1 MTKQGNP
8 FATLPPMKT
17 HRLVFVALLGNLLL
31 SPLLAEEKSLREEL
45 RDALYTEEVTR
56 DAAAAAVAYEAL
68 IMHYDDQKQVAASAL
83 FRLAE
88 FRRKQGRKADAIA
101 HYQRLLTEF
110 PTSEAET
117 KLAKENLTALGVA
130 LPSTAPVTANI
141 PVDDEEKLLQR
152 LKTLRE
158 TSPDLVNHEDL
169 ESAVG
174 KGYFR
179 IVEWLIKEVKVT
191 DRDKKCLVEAAY
203 EGNSKMTEFLIDL
216 LGDTLK
222 EQLPS
227 ALEAA
232 SAEGYVEVARALIKA
247 GASVNKV
254 DEASS
259 VSESTKID
267 RLKIDHSPL
276 IAALRNGEFEVA
288 DLLIDLGA
296 NLNSVEGEERVTPL
310 STLIRL
316 DNEAMPQY
324 LEKLI
329 TKGADIHEKI
339 NIAFRYMRN
348 GQKSPNGRIL
358 NLLGLA
364 LNLGNSQVASIL
376 ITKGAKLDDP
386 GIFSSIVQLD
396 EKELKVAE
404 MLIEAG
410 VDPNSQ
416 ISDGR
421 TLLAFAYEKNH
432 LNLVKLLVAKGASP
446 NVDSRVRKSDD
457 ELVLNVTQKAAIDAQ
472 PDLLAIFLKAG
483 GKLDTKEQSSAYFL
497 SKEWAMR
504 ANTRNAFELD
514 CVKIFIEQGIKPEE
528 QWRNSGYEYAPTNI
542 KLYLDERFPADKP
555 KAEEKPKPQS
565 SR

>member
-88 FRRKQGRKADAIA
+88 LRRKQGRKADAIA

-110 PTSEAET
+110 PNSEAET

-339 NIAFRYMRN
+339 NIQSVAKGNMSKHF
-348 GQKSPNGRIL
+348 GRI
-358 NLLGLA
+358 NSLLSLA
-364 LNLGNSQVASIL
+364 LNLGNSQIASIL
-376 ITKGAKLDDP
+376 IARGAKLDDNS
-386 GIFSSIVQLD
+386 IFSFVGELD
-396 EKELKVAE
+396 EKQLKVAE

-410 VDPNSQ
+410 VDPNSK
-416 ISDGR
+416 IYDGR
-421 TLLAFAYEKNH
+421 TLLAFAYENKD
-432 LNLVKLLVAKGASP
+432 LNLVKLLLANGANP
-446 NVDSRVRKSDD
+446 NVDSQVKARPNRWIANLTQSAASQGD
-457 ELVLNVTQKAAIDAQ
+457 LTYLMLFLNAGGD
-472 PDLLAIFLKAG
+472 PKAG
-483 GKLDTKEQSSAYFL
+483 GGYTPLIDHVFIKSKKAHEIPL
-497 SKEWAMR
+497 S
-504 ANTRNAFELD
+504 T
-514 CVKIFIEQGIKPEE
+514 VKILVEKGFVMSKYALHFSEASSEVQVYLAEKFPPDKRHPWQGE
-528 QWRNSGYEYAPTNI
+528 
-542 KLYLDERFPADKP
+542 
-555 KAEEKPKPQS
+555 
-565 SR
+565 